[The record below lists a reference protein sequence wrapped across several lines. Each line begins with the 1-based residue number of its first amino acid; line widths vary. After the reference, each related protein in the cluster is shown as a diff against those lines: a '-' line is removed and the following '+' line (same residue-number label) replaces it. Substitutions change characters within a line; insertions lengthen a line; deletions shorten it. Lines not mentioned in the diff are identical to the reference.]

1 MASPIQFD
9 ASASSWTPKNKSLLF
24 TFLRHH
30 CSFNQLHGDNVSNLP
45 TIQIHFQGV
54 SPLLCHNGQTADPRN
69 TYAKAMKAVS
79 SKRKKT
85 DADYDEM
92 ARLEWLAGLYR
103 INGDLVIPDYVI
115 ESTVIG
121 GAKKSKRGPQAK
133 CGLFFTEHASLQF
146 DGKPDVINDE
156 TLAEMFASGN
166 FTHTIGVKVGMSKV
180 MRTRPIFRSWSLVAT
195 CQFDPD
201 VLNQR
206 DIEEIASDAGKLVG
220 LGDWRPKHG
229 RFEAEVKAPKPQT
242 TAAAVQSLEDLLT
255 EVA

>member
-1 MASPIQFD
+1 MS
-9 ASASSWTPKNKSLLF
+9 K
-24 TFLRHH
+24 
-30 CSFNQLHGDNVSNLP
+30 LP
-45 TIQIHFQGV
+45 TVQICLQGV

-103 INGDLVIPDYVI
+103 FKVVTKDNPDSAVEDLVIPDYVI
-115 ESTVIG
+115 ESTIIG

-133 CGLFFTEHASLQF
+133 CGLFFTDHAPLYF
-146 DGKPDVINDE
+146 TGKPDKINDE
-156 TLAEMFASGN
+156 TLAEMFASGD
-166 FTHTIGVKVGMSKV
+166 FTHTIGVKVGMAKV
-180 MRTRPIFRSWSLVAT
+180 MRTRPIFRNWSLKAL
-195 CQFDPD
+195 CQYDPD
-201 VLNQR
+201 VLNLR

-229 RFEAEVKAPKPQT
+229 RFEAEVVPVKG
-242 TAAAVQSLEDLLT
+242 
-255 EVA
+255 

>member
-1 MASPIQFD
+1 V
-9 ASASSWTPKNKSLLF
+9 SS
-24 TFLRHH
+24 
-30 CSFNQLHGDNVSNLP
+30 LP

-79 SKRKKT
+79 AKRKKT

-103 INGDLVIPDYVI
+103 IDGDLVIPDYVI
-115 ESTVIG
+115 ESVIIA

-146 DGKPDVINDE
+146 NGKPEAINDE
-156 TLAEMFASGN
+156 TLAEMFTSGL
-166 FTHTIGVKVGMSKV
+166 FTHTIGVKVGMAKV
-180 MRTRPIFRSWSLVAT
+180 MRTRPIFRNWSLTAVA
-195 CQFDPD
+195 QYDPD
-201 VLNQR
+201 VLNRR
-206 DIEEIASDAGKLVG
+206 DVEEIVVDAGKLVG

-229 RFEAEVKAPKPQT
+229 RFEGQVE
-242 TAAAVQSLEDLLT
+242 AA
-255 EVA
+255 

>member
-1 MASPIQFD
+1 M
-9 ASASSWTPKNKSLLF
+9 
-24 TFLRHH
+24 
-30 CSFNQLHGDNVSNLP
+30 SNLP
-45 TIQIHFQGV
+45 TLQIRFQGV

-69 TYAKAMKAVS
+69 TYAKAMKAVTG
-79 SKRKKT
+79 KRNKT

-103 INGDLVIPDYVI
+103 IDGDIVIPDYVI
-115 ESTVIG
+115 ESTIIS
-121 GAKKSKRGPQAK
+121 GAKKSTRGPQAK

-146 DGKPDVINDE
+146 DGKPCEITDE
-156 TLAEMFASGN
+156 TLAEMFASGS
-166 FTHTIGVKVGMSKV
+166 FTHTIGVKVGKSKV
-180 MRTRPIFRSWSLVAT
+180 MRTRPIFRNWSLSAT

-206 DIEEIASDAGKLVG
+206 DIEEFASDAGKLVG

-229 RFEAEVKAPKPQT
+229 RFDAEVVPVVKT
-242 TAAAVQSLEDLLT
+242 DCRVLM